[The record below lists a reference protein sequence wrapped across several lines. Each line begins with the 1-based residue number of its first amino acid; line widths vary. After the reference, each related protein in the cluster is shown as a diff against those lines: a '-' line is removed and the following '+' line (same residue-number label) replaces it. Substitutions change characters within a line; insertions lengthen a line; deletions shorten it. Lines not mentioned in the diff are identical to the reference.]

1 MNKKILIIVIFLLAN
16 FSYALSSEKILPII
30 EGNTDSKIKLVL
42 YESMTCSYCA
52 DFHKNVYP
60 NLKEEFIDKGLIS
73 IEFRNFPLD
82 LAALN
87 ASKLAHCENDGTS
100 QTLHFLY
107 RNQDKWIKGNNIL
120 NINSNLKKL
129 INSEKININFEECVN
144 NKKIE
149 DFILEERINGFKEY
163 EIQSTPTLIIN
174 DEKFDKSLNFKNLKK
189 KLKKML

>member
-1 MNKKILIIVIFLLAN
+1 MNKKILITIFFLLAN

-100 QTLHFLY
+100 QTLHLLY

-174 DEKFDKSLNFKNLKK
+174 DEKFDKPLNFKNLKK

>member
-1 MNKKILIIVIFLLAN
+1 MNKKILITIFFLLAN
-16 FSYALSSEKILPII
+16 FSYALSSDKILPII

-100 QTLHFLY
+100 QTLHLLY

-174 DEKFDKSLNFKNLKK
+174 DEKFDKPLNFKNLKK